1 MSDSVARAGESAARL
16 EAAAGAL
23 LTEVASLPVDLI
35 TWKPADDV
43 WSVMEILCHVA
54 EFVPFWTSQ
63 TLQIV
68 RRPDNEWGRTHT
80 DTARLDAVQRAGS
93 RSFPEVTTAIRA
105 GVQASA
111 SEIREL
117 RDADL
122 AVEAMSR
129 NPRWARQPASF
140 IIDHLLIEHVEK
152 HLSQIQRNVKQFHER
167 GLAT

>member
-1 MSDSVARAGESAARL
+1 MSDSVVRAGESAARL
-16 EAAAGAL
+16 EAAADAM
-23 LTEVASLPVDLI
+23 LTEVASLPSDLI

-43 WSVMEILCHVA
+43 WSIMEILCHVA
-54 EFVPFWTSQ
+54 EFVPYWTSQ

-68 RRPDNEWGRTHT
+68 RRPEDQWGRNHT

-93 RSFPEVTTAIRA
+93 RSLSEVTTAIRT
-105 GVQASA
+105 GVQKSA
-111 SEIREL
+111 AEIREF

-122 AVEAMSR
+122 AIEAMSR
-129 NPRWARQPASF
+129 NPRWARKPASF

-152 HLSQIQRNVKQFHER
+152 HLSQIRRNVKQFHER

>member
-16 EAAAGAL
+16 EAAADAL
-23 LTEVASLPVDLI
+23 LTEVASLPADLI

-54 EFVPFWTSQ
+54 EFLPFWTGQ
-63 TLQIV
+63 TLQII
-68 RRPDNEWGRTHT
+68 RQPDKEWGRNHT

-93 RSFPEVTTAIRA
+93 RSLPEVTTAIRDGA
-105 GVQASA
+105 DASA
-111 SEIREL
+111 AEIREL

-140 IIDHLLIEHVEK
+140 VIEHLLIEHVEK
-152 HLSQIQRNVKQFHER
+152 HLGQIQRNAKQFHER
-167 GLAT
+167 RLAT